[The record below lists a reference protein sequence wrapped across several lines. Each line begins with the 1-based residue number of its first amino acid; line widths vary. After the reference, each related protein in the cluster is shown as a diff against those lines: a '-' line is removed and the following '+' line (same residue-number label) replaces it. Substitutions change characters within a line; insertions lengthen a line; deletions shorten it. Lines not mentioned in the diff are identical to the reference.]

1 MPDPATLDTLQ
12 RRLREEIQ
20 PHVTAA
26 RPETD
31 RVMARVREVLTPE
44 QWARIPSLVRP
55 ARGPGRGGGPGG
67 FGGQAGRPGQR
78 AEAVPLT
85 GVSPLATLDRLLAN
99 PLPVLLELVG
109 PLGMSAEQVE
119 EVQRI
124 SAELDRSLRAAREEL
139 GRRFDGV
146 AADAAVQLLREI
158 QPQVETARQGIAD
171 ALLRVR
177 GVLTDAQWQ
186 RVPAQLRE
194 FRPALGG

>member
-1 MPDPATLDTLQ
+1 M
-12 RRLREEIQ
+12 
-20 PHVTAA
+20 
-26 RPETD
+26 
-31 RVMARVREVLTPE
+31 
-44 QWARIPSLVRP
+44 
-55 ARGPGRGGGPGG
+55 
-67 FGGQAGRPGQR
+67 
-78 AEAVPLT
+78 PLT